1 MPTSIYLAIPVMI
14 VLGVVE
20 TAVLPHFPILGSTPQ
35 LALLVALAWG
45 LLYGMEEGAVW
56 AFFAGIFTD
65 MYSITP
71 IGVSSFSFMVGITA
85 VLWAQQALPT
95 SRVLI
100 PLALAALVTIISF
113 IIDLL
118 MLRLFGTITNFQ
130 SVIMLPTIILIN
142 VLAILPIYWLLYIIN
157 RTISPRRV
165 QI

>member
-1 MPTSIYLAIPVMI
+1 MI

-45 LLYGMEEGAVW
+45 LLFGMEEGAVW

-65 MYSITP
+65 LYSITP
-71 IGVSSFSFMVGITA
+71 MGVSSFAFMVGVTA
-85 VLWAQQALPT
+85 VLWAQQAFPT

-100 PLALAALVTIISF
+100 PLALAALATVISF
-113 IIDLL
+113 IIDVVL
-118 MLRLFGTITNFQ
+118 LRLFGTIATFQ
-130 SVIMLPTIILIN
+130 SVSLLPNTILIN

-157 RTISPRRV
+157 RTIQPRRV
-165 QI
+165 QM